1 MQIWATLKH
10 SRQSKTTNGGK
21 PKRIFI
27 KNRPDFPRIDLRRR
41 SYRRIH
47 DCHACHACHAREKTL
62 YHNRSHAIMVG
73 EVFTL
78 YHNNNSD
85 QKGVKCIFL
94 LFLGTAPERKKNS

>member
-1 MQIWATLKH
+1 
-10 SRQSKTTNGGK
+10 
-21 PKRIFI
+21 
-27 KNRPDFPRIDLRRR
+27 
-41 SYRRIH
+41 
-47 DCHACHACHAREKTL
+47 
-62 YHNRSHAIMVG
+62 MVG

>member
-1 MQIWATLKH
+1 MGGNRNESLLK
-10 SRQSKTTNGGK
+10 TVL
-21 PKRIFI
+21 IFLALI
-27 KNRPDFPRIDLRRR
+27 FVVVRHC
-41 SYRRIH
+41 RIH